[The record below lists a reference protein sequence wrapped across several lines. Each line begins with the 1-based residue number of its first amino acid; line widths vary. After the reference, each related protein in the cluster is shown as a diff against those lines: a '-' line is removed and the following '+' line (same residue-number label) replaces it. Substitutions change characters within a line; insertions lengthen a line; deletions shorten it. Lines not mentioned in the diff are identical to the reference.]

1 MKKFGGEKLQ
11 KRVFLSTTIQISFKH
26 TIVIQAKIIQSLQ
39 LKHITMK
46 EEDLSLIKRYSIVE
60 YLEKKALSPYAGHQ
74 LMRCTARH
82 SGTKSIRVSRWTQ
95 RRTFG

>member
-60 YLEKKALSPYAGHQ
+60 YLEKK
-74 LMRCTARH
+74 RH
-82 SGTKSIRVSRWTQ
+82 
-95 RRTFG
+95 